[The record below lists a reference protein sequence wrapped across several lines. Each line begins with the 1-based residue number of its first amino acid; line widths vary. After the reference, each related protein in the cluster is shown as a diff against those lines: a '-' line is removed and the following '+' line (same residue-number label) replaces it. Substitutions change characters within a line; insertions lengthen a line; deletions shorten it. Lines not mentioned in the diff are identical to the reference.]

1 MHAQGPAG
9 PPVLEVGEAA
19 GAHLR
24 RRRAEAVD
32 LVAVGLVAA
41 GLGAAGPGAVGA
53 AAEVHGRGRRGQRVV
68 LGVGPPGRP
77 GLLGRRRAGRVAVG
91 KLPRR
96 GARVRSGRFFRR
108 GRRALALVGR
118 RRFVVYPSCRALRGH
133 ERVRR
138 ARRRGEAAG
147 PHLRVG
153 RRFERNVLHR
163 RRAAGPG
170 PAAGRGARQRGPRA
184 RARGNGRTQGKD
196 APKRKRASDQTCA
209 RAVVQEGR
217 DVMSQS
223 IVGARLSST
232 HTCVAFSVDRRA
244 ACPRG
249 GILRR
254 FSTPAT
260 GPGRG
265 TP

>member
-24 RRRAEAVD
+24 RRRAEAVGV
-32 LVAVGLVAA
+32 VAVDLVAA

-77 GLLGRRRAGRVAVG
+77 GLLGRRRAGRRAVG

-170 PAAGRGARQRGPRA
+170 PAAGRGARQRGPRT
-184 RARGNGRTQGKD
+184 RARGNGRTQGKE
-196 APKRKRASDQTCA
+196 APKRRRAMTRPAKQDYS
-209 RAVVQEGR
+209 RWSSGGE
-217 DVMSQS
+217 SQS

-232 HTCVAFSVDRRA
+232 HTCVA
-244 ACPRG
+244 
-249 GILRR
+249 I
-254 FSTPAT
+254 FSTGALHV
-260 GPGRG
+260 REAASFEVF
-265 TP
+265 